1 MDQIQDKE
9 HICNDSH
16 SQLSQLF
23 SLCVKHTSKQ
33 KLVSY
38 YCFPSF
44 GSHIWE
50 FFIVV
55 LSKVELNHSNKFLTI
70 LAIGRTNFCLIYE
83 INPTAYRSIKFNL
96 NIEISFYF
104 EKILIFILVF
114 YGNKIC
120 FPNAHKV
127 YVSQSRLLVFIAH
140 CDDSSRLQDL
150 HPIIII
156 YSQTA

>member
-1 MDQIQDKE
+1 MTLI
-9 HICNDSH
+9 
-16 SQLSQLF
+16 LSFLNYFHYVLNIPQ
-23 SLCVKHTSKQ
+23 SK

-55 LSKVELNHSNKFLTI
+55 LSKVEGPLSNLTIQTKFLTI
-70 LAIGRTNFCLIYE
+70 LAIGRVNFCLIYE

-96 NIEISFYF
+96 NIEISFYM

-127 YVSQSRLLVFIAH
+127 YVS
-140 CDDSSRLQDL
+140 
-150 HPIIII
+150 
-156 YSQTA
+156 